1 MEASSTTVEA
11 SATTAMEG
19 GSCTMEAAANGTT
32 SYSTASCISST
43 VRSIAASAVGAIA
56 AASIVATATVEPTT
70 TPVSAMA
77 PAPTVPGTNAEEDAA
92 IKPGWAVVAIGCASV
107 GIVRIVAVCAGWR
120 AVRRITAIVAAIIT
134 TIAAD
139 SDTNG
144 NLRVRAGCGN
154 EEKSKNCDNR

>member
-1 MEASSTTVEA
+1 MKASSTTVEA

-43 VRSIAASAVGAIA
+43 VGAITT
-56 AASIVATATVEPTT
+56 ASIVATATVESTT

-92 IKPGWAVVAIGCASV
+92 IKPGRAVVAIGCASV

-120 AVRRITAIVAAIIT
+120 AVRRITAVVAAIIT

>member
-19 GSCTMEAAANGTT
+19 GSCTMEAANGTT

-43 VRSIAASAVGAIA
+43 VGAIA

-92 IKPGWAVVAIGCASV
+92 IKPGRAVVAIGCASV

-120 AVRRITAIVAAIIT
+120 AVRRITAVVAAIIT